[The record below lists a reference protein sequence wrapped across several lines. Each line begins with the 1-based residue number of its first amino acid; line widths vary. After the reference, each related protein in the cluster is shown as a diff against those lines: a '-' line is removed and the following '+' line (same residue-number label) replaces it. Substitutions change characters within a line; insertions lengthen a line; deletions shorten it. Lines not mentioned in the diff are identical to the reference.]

1 MENSNNILN
10 YKKICLIDDD
20 KMQHWLN
27 GKIIHN
33 IDQTIEIYNYSNAE
47 SALNDLKNNA
57 IKPDII
63 FLDINMP
70 MMDGWEFLEE
80 ASTQNLEIP
89 IQMLTSS
96 IDKNDYEKA
105 RKYEVVKGFLHKP
118 LKQETL
124 ESILIVQ

>member
-47 SALNDLKNNA
+47 AALNDLKNNA

>member
-1 MENSNNILN
+1 LENSNNILN

-33 IDQTIEIYNYSNAE
+33 IDNTIEIYNYSNAE
-47 SALNDLKNNA
+47 AALNDLKTNA

-80 ASTQNLEIP
+80 ASIQNLEIP

-96 IDKNDYEKA
+96 IDKNDFEKA
-105 RKYEVVKGFLHKP
+105 RKYDVVKGFLHKP

-124 ESILIVQ
+124 ESILIAQ

>member
-1 MENSNNILN
+1 MN

-47 SALNDLKNNA
+47 AALNDLKNNA